1 MLLAASRL
9 TDRAYAAGD
18 SPAGATPLD
27 DSPCPPGH
35 NTPLPLERSPPV
47 SFKRLLG
54 SSIAYEGLSPGGS
67 ARSPAAGRAR
77 PPWFLCATTA
87 RSRNEYVTKFP
98 DCRIRRRN
106 SGRPAFEPF
115 SEGGRK
121 SHDNHA
127 SRDGRD
133 DRHDRDS

>member
-1 MLLAASRL
+1 MGSVARCGVEGGRYVLLAASRL

-77 PPWFLCATTA
+77 PPWFSAQPRRA
-87 RSRNEYVTKFP
+87 RGNRVVLAWHRVRHEVPGLP
-98 DCRIRRRN
+98 DQAAEQREAGVR
-106 SGRPAFEPF
+106 AV
-115 SEGGRK
+115 
-121 SHDNHA
+121 
-127 SRDGRD
+127 
-133 DRHDRDS
+133 